1 VREGR
6 LIGTHIQRL
15 LRRRIVRYALVGGIG
30 IPINLFALA
39 VFKHLFTERLYVL
52 AVVASFEV
60 STTINFVLNQTF
72 TYSEQ
77 RHLQGWDWP
86 KRALKAQAASSS
98 GLLLQVLLSLTFKY
112 GLHMNGYVAQVLGI
126 TIVFFY
132 NFVVS
137 NRLVFRP
144 APTSSAS
151 APTSSAPTPTPTP
164 VSEPDAAR

>member
-1 VREGR
+1 MREGR
-6 LIGTHIQRL
+6 PIGTYIQRL

-30 IPINLFALA
+30 IPINLLALA
-39 VFKHLFTERLYVL
+39 LFKHFFTERLYVL

-86 KRALKAQAASSS
+86 KRAIKAQVASSS
-98 GLLLQVLLSLTFKY
+98 GLLLQVILSLTFKY

-132 NFVVS
+132 NFVIS

-144 APTSSAS
+144 APAPASS
-151 APTSSAPTPTPTP
+151 

>member
-1 VREGR
+1 
-6 LIGTHIQRL
+6 L

-30 IPINLFALA
+30 IPINLLALA

-77 RHLQGWDWP
+77 RHLHGWDWP
-86 KRALKAQAASSS
+86 KRALKAQVASSS
-98 GLLLQVLLSLTFKY
+98 GLLLQIILSLAFKY
-112 GLHMNGYVAQVLGI
+112 GLHMNGYVAQALGI
-126 TIVFFY
+126 IIVFFY
-132 NFVVS
+132 NFGVS

-144 APTSSAS
+144 APIPPTT
-151 APTSSAPTPTPTP
+151 PTSL
-164 VSEPDAAR
+164 SEPDAAR

>member
-1 VREGR
+1 MREGR
-6 LIGTHIQRL
+6 LIGACIQRL
-15 LRRRIVRYALVGGIG
+15 LRRRIVRYALVGAIG
-30 IPINLFALA
+30 IPINLLALA
-39 VFKHLFTERLYVL
+39 LFKHIFTERLYVL

-144 APTSSAS
+144 AP
-151 APTSSAPTPTPTP
+151 APPPPTPASS